1 MSRNHVAVLTVV
13 MLQCVWSL
21 TDEWI
26 NFLLV
31 YETDLYQNP
40 YVLILSSL
48 FTVKLLLNCRAL
60 FWIQQ

>member
-1 MSRNHVAVLTVV
+1 MSRDHVAVLTVV

-31 YETDLYQNP
+31 YETDLYYNP
-40 YVLILSSL
+40 YVLIFSSL
-48 FTVKLLLNCRAL
+48 FTVKPLLNCRAL
-60 FWIQQ
+60 FWIQW

>member
-1 MSRNHVAVLTVV
+1 MSRDHVAVLTVV

>member
-1 MSRNHVAVLTVV
+1 MSCDHVAVLTVV

-31 YETDLYQNP
+31 YETDLY
-40 YVLILSSL
+40 
-48 FTVKLLLNCRAL
+48 
-60 FWIQQ
+60 

>member
-1 MSRNHVAVLTVV
+1 MSRDHVAVLTVV

-31 YETDLYQNP
+31 YETDLYYNP

-48 FTVKLLLNCRAL
+48 FTVKPLLNCRAL
-60 FWIQQ
+60 FWIQW